1 MLPNMER
8 WGNQLPKYLGKYFIT
23 RAHLFTSLMVE
34 LHQDKNRFSSLCNC
48 LCRHSLAHTYV
59 HLIFSFKAEEY
70 LLNFDEDLFK
80 DISTSGLVGILHN
93 CTDVYGACQNVPN
106 SYRFP
111 GKSNL
116 STLSKYISIIDDEV
130 VKTMKTHEEIP

>member
-1 MLPNMER
+1 MS
-8 WGNQLPKYLGKYFIT
+8 
-23 RAHLFTSLMVE
+23 H
-34 LHQDKNRFSSLCNC
+34 
-48 LCRHSLAHTYV
+48 V

>member
-1 MLPNMER
+1 MS
-8 WGNQLPKYLGKYFIT
+8 
-23 RAHLFTSLMVE
+23 H
-34 LHQDKNRFSSLCNC
+34 
-48 LCRHSLAHTYV
+48 V

-80 DISTSGLVGILHN
+80 DISTSGLVGILQN

-111 GKSNL
+111 GKSYL
-116 STLSKYISIIDDEV
+116 STLSKYISLIDDEV